1 MSYDTPTLTA
11 LASGALVLRD
21 YLTVRAAATF
31 AYWTGEDNVT
41 VNVVPAGEVA
51 AVARSYVGGGA
62 LLSVPEIVDAI
73 GVEPKTVTFGLD
85 HINVAT
91 GSPMDMVYGND
102 VRVARIELHRGLFDT
117 STWNLVAAPNLL
129 FSGRMDGTDVEEA
142 AAEGQGGLSLTAVN
156 SAIDLTK
163 TSPAMQSDEQQRL
176 RSGDRFRRYGDTAGQ
191 VETWWGQAKE
201 GDASSKA
208 PPRSLSGGR

>member
-1 MSYDTPTLTA
+1 MPYDTPTLTA

-21 YLTVRAAATF
+21 YLSVRGAVTF

-51 AVARSYVGGGA
+51 PVARNFVGGGTMLA
-62 LLSVPEIVDAI
+62 VPEIVDTI
-73 GVEPKTVTFGLD
+73 GVEPKSVTFGLD
-85 HINVAT
+85 HINTAA

-102 VRVARIELHRGLFDT
+102 VRVARVELHRGVFDT
-117 STWNLVAAPNLL
+117 SSWNLVSAPSLL
-129 FSGRMDGTDVEEA
+129 FAGRIDGTDVEDA

-156 SAIDLTK
+156 SAVDLTK

-201 GDASSKA
+201 GDAKA
-208 PPRSLSGGR
+208 GGNPRGGR